1 MGGST
6 AHMDQFLCS
15 RVFETSQEDAKGA
28 AALTCWRS
36 RHTAPLR
43 TKRDVSKHFEKP
55 ETADKQGPRTVAV
68 QPDQKLRQRRG
79 VVMPL
84 RLDEHQQDHQRNIPP
99 EVAVLRHALQDD
111 VLLVDG
117 VIAAAASKAGAR

>member
-1 MGGST
+1 MSMWPTRAKMDCTMGGST

-55 ETADKQGPRTVAV
+55 ETVSKQGHVRSPCSLIRNFGSVA
-68 QPDQKLRQRRG
+68 
-79 VVMPL
+79 
-84 RLDEHQQDHQRNIPP
+84 
-99 EVAVLRHALQDD
+99 AL
-111 VLLVDG
+111 
-117 VIAAAASKAGAR
+117 